1 MHSPFEIVG
10 IGDLYAGV
18 EVYRDLMDR
27 KWLFIWNFI
36 PLLIKFI
43 VLFKISNKNTSHTK
57 IRNSA

>member
-27 KWLFIWNFI
+27 KWLFYMKFYSTLNKIYSFI
-36 PLLIKFI
+36 
-43 VLFKISNKNTSHTK
+43 
-57 IRNSA
+57 